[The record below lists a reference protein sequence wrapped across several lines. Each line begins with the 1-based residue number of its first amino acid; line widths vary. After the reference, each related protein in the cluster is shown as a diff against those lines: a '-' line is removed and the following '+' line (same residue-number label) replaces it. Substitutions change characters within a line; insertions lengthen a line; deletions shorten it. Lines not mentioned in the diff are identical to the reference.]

1 MMAFFAQE
9 MVDYRHLIEL
19 YTTDVIYTLKSAF
32 RPMIKEIVKPIPS
45 LVNMTE
51 SVTENVLTSYVVID
65 WSVVIVLSSAT
76 IIHIPGLSDKIYDFL
91 CIEWKFLLASI
102 FLTMIIF
109 QKSINLLIDRF
120 RKE

>member
-1 MMAFFAQE
+1 MIIGILSNYIILMC
-9 MVDYRHLIEL
+9 I
-19 YTTDVIYTLKSAF
+19 IYTLKSAF

-109 QKSINLLIDRF
+109 QKRINLLIDRF

>member
-91 CIEWKFLLASI
+91 SIEWKH
-102 FLTMIIF
+102 
-109 QKSINLLIDRF
+109 
-120 RKE
+120 KEL